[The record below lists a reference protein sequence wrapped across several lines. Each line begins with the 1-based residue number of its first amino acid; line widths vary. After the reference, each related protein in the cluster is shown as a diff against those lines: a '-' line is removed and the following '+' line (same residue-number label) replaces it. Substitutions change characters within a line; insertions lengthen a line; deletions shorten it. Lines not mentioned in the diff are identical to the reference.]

1 MSTPP
6 FVALPR
12 GVQRTEFSGRFG
24 PLAGLVADPAGES
37 RGTALL
43 IPGFTGSKEDFIA
56 ALPLIA
62 ELGWRAVSFD
72 LRGQFDSPGPDQSDA
87 YTMDEFVGDVTNV
100 AEQLQ
105 RQSPGRLH
113 LLGHSFGGLVA
124 RAAAAH
130 HLRQHLD
137 HGDPALFDSLTLLS
151 SGPGAVPGEL
161 QIQAR
166 ELIAALPHTPLTTIW
181 EIKESGD
188 RATGWSPP
196 DQQVYAFMKR
206 RFVSNN
212 PHALAGKA
220 TILVDHRD
228 NIDELATLV
237 GAGGL
242 PTLVAYG
249 QDDDRW
255 TPAEQ
260 EVMAIRLGCRRFM
273 WPRTAHSPAAEHP
286 HRFVAAMDA
295 FWSDADGDPGRS
307 TPVPSALI
315 VTQSSGHQVRV
326 PNLMTGYTYGME
338 LRVPVKADPSAVSPA
353 RRAIMRQLESWGFN
367 DQVDDT
373 AIIVSELVTNAV
385 RHGCAPIELR
395 LSTLASAIRLEV
407 SDGSSALPVGR
418 IAADD
423 EANGRGIHLIEQ
435 LADAW
440 GTVTTDIGKT
450 VWAELQVRPASL
462 RADH

>member
-12 GVQRTEFSGRFG
+12 GVQRTQFSGRFG
-24 PLAGLVADPAGES
+24 PLAGLVAGPTGKS

-56 ALPLIA
+56 ALPLMA

-72 LRGQFDSPGPDQSDA
+72 LRGQFDSPGPDHADA
-87 YTMDEFVGDVTNV
+87 YTMDEFIGDVTNV
-100 AEQLQ
+100 AEQLRDQ
-105 RQSPGRLH
+105 APGRLH

-130 HLRQHLD
+130 HLQQHLD
-137 HGDPALFDSLTLLS
+137 HGHHGLFDSLTLLS

-161 QIQAR
+161 QILAR
-166 ELIAALPHTPLTTIW
+166 ELIAALPHTPLPTIW
-181 EIKESGD
+181 DVKESGD
-188 RATGWSPP
+188 RANGWSPP
-196 DQQVYAFMKR
+196 DQQVYSFMRK

-228 NIDELATLV
+228 NIDELAPLIA
-237 GAGGL
+237 AGGL

-260 EVMAIRLGCRRFM
+260 ELMAIRLGCRRFM

-286 HRFVAAMDA
+286 HWFVSAMDA
-295 FWSDADGDPGRS
+295 FWSDTDSHHGRS
-307 TPVPSALI
+307 LDAPNALI
-315 VTQSSGHQVRV
+315 ITQSSGDRVGV
-326 PNLMTGYTYGME
+326 PNLETGYTHGME
-338 LRVPVKADPSAVSPA
+338 LRVPVEADPSAVSPA
-353 RRAIMRQLESWGFN
+353 RRAIMRQLESWGFD

-385 RHGCAPIELR
+385 RYGRAPIELR
-395 LSTLASAIRLEV
+395 LTTLPSTIRLEV
-407 SDGSSALPVGR
+407 SDGSAALPVGR

-435 LADAW
+435 LSDSW
-440 GTVTTDIGKT
+440 GTVTTGAGKT
-450 VWAELQVRPASL
+450 VWAELRVTRAS
-462 RADH
+462 